1 MKTIIFLCG
10 LYSIAFAIFHILFWR
25 LFNWK
30 KELEKLNFANRG
42 ILQILNT
49 RIIYFFLFVAYICFV
64 YPDELLSSNLGKT
77 FLTGISLFW
86 LGRTIEQF
94 VFFKEKNRYV
104 HILTA
109 IFVIGTI
116 LFALPLMQMFQNL

>member
-1 MKTIIFLCG
+1 MKSIIFLCG

-30 KELEKLNFANRG
+30 KELEKLSLANRG
-42 ILQILNT
+42 IVQILNF
-49 RIIYFFLFVAYICFV
+49 RIVYFFLFVAYICFV
-64 YPDELLSSNLGKT
+64 YPEELLTSNLGRT
-77 FLTGISLFW
+77 FLAGISLFW

-94 VFFKEKNRYV
+94 IFFRINNKYV

-109 IFVIGTI
+109 IFIVGTI
-116 LFALPLMQMFQNL
+116 LFALPLILGK

>member
-10 LYSIAFAIFHILFWR
+10 LYSTAFAIFHILFWR

-42 ILQILNT
+42 IVQILNT
-49 RIIYFFLFVAYICFV
+49 RIIYFFLFVAYIYFV
-64 YPDELLSSNLGKT
+64 YPDELLTSNLGKT
-77 FLTGISLFW
+77 FLTGIFLFW

-94 VFFKEKNRYV
+94 VFLKVNNKYV

-109 IFVIGTI
+109 IFLIGTI
-116 LFALPLMQMFQNL
+116 LFALPLGAHQPNI